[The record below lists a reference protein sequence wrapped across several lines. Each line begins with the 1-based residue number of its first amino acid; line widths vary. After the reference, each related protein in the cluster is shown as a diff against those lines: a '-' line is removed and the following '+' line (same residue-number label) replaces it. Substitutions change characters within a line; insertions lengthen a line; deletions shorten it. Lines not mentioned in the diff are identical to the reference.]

1 MKENFHQTHPFSIL
15 NLIDIKIMV
24 RAFLLLA
31 TVTMAGLAF
40 QPVAFAQADILSNLT
55 PEQLAQFNQ
64 LPPAQRQALL
74 SQLQLGSTSGF
85 EQPVTQPQTV
95 TTRETQSGTSRP
107 QEDLN
112 QLQSDID
119 ARSSRRNNSQGRE
132 ETDRDRIKRKAQEL
146 FNLGINLTELDVY
159 GELAQMGILEEL
171 VTPAEYA
178 ASLAT
183 QEQRQEQIR
192 LMAQYPNN
200 FSNFVSSPQEQFSS
214 SPQWQF
220 GSSPQGQFGFGSL
233 VGLEGFEN
241 EEEEEEEEE
250 DQLRPFG
257 YNLFSGSPST
267 FAPATDIPVPANYV
281 VGPGDTIVLQLY
293 GQQNDRYELAVSRE
307 GIIQFPEVGPLSVSG
322 LSFEDMRELVQA
334 TVQASLIGQEV
345 SVTMGALR
353 SIQIFVLGEAY
364 RPGVYTVSS
373 LSTMTNA
380 LFFSGGI
387 SNLGSLRNIQL
398 LRDGDI
404 VNELDLYDLLLRGD
418 ISNDGR
424 LQPNDVIFIDTVGST
439 IGVSGQVRRP
449 GLFEL
454 KEEQNISDILSL
466 AGGLLPTAYPLVAHL
481 ERINNLGQRTII
493 DLNLAE
499 DESLSVTVSDG
510 DLLYVDT
517 VLDQIESGI
526 NIEGHVNRPGNFA
539 WFEGVRISDLLR
551 YEDFLPNP
559 DFNYAM
565 LVREVLPS
573 RNIQVHQVKLGEA
586 LNAPG
591 SMDDLVLQPRDRLLI
606 FGENTLENR
615 LDRRLL
621 IHPVVQNLRYQSN
634 LGGLRK
640 VVSISGEVTAP
651 GDYPLVDNMTI
662 IDLLLAAGGA
672 AESADFKQSELFRR
686 VNTPE
691 VGMVTQNLQLDL
703 TNSLDM
709 NAALEPTDRVT
720 IRKLPNWSEIET
732 VSING
737 EVRSPGI
744 YVIGRDDTLGD
755 LIARAGGL
763 TEYADPKAG
772 IFLREELR
780 RNEQRL
786 LDDFNERLTRD
797 LLNQSLTQGGGQIQ
811 QPQVNV
817 EVMNA
822 LLAQI
827 ESAVPTGRLVIDLP
841 ALLSG
846 LDPSEDVI
854 LRDGDELVIPR
865 TRQEIGV
872 VGEVQLPTSHL
883 YNPEDTVSDYIN
895 RSGGFTRNAD
905 EDNIFVIKSNG
916 AVIPYSRNQSLFSF
930 AQDSSSQLEP
940 GDSIV
945 IPYFARLN
953 NPLVTWM
960 NISTVLFN
968 LATTVLAI
976 ESVGN

>member
-15 NLIDIKIMV
+15 NLIDIKIVV

-241 EEEEEEEEE
+241 EEEEEEE

-559 DFNYAM
+559 DFNYVM

-662 IDLLLAAGGA
+662 SDLLLAAGGA